1 MGSTLRVKLVGD
13 DPEIE
18 KLDRVMRGAGV
29 ACTRAKDTD
38 EACENQNE
46 EAADLFVLGTS
57 EFSQSHI
64 NLIQKL
70 SPVPEVFLAAA
81 KKVPNLAKVM
91 SPALLYV
98 DWSAEEIL
106 YQLEHGVSL
115 FRRKRRL
122 SALRDHRNRSWNLES
137 NPAINL
143 VTNVMRRCT
152 AAEQYPD
159 ILSALLT
166 LRTVVDFHDC
176 ALITLGDSGEVLE
189 AWRHAKE
196 SREKIDPVEITESL
210 PRLAFAGLED
220 GKVSVF
226 DSGNAAGPALDRFTL
241 NPWSFAIAMRF
252 SVPQAPRH
260 SRSAKSAVLVLYRR
274 ELVPFL
280 ERDQWLMELTYGP
293 LALALEK
300 VAMLR
305 AIGQASKEWRS
316 TFDGISEPLTVID
329 RNYTIVKANKAF
341 ARLVD
346 HDIKKLK
353 GRRCYALLANRRQ
366 PCVSCPV
373 GLSFQPQVGTRIQL
387 QGKTKRDLLVWSYG
401 IRTGLD
407 SYHFQFYRNVSKETA
422 LASTLIQSEKMAAL
436 GKLVGAVAHEIN
448 NPLAGILATSQ
459 LLLEEAKGAAGVDA
473 SVLEDV
479 EEIRSAAWRS
489 KKIIDDLLGFTSE
502 AKEQEEANL
511 LSAVHSALAF
521 AKSAM
526 REISVKVHSDKAV
539 PKAFVSVNSLQQV
552 LFNLITNAAQAMNGK
567 GALEINIAKE
577 ESGYRI
583 DVRDNGP
590 GIPAEKLA
598 HVFDPFYTSK
608 QEGMGTGLGLSIVR
622 SLIHKMGAR
631 IEVSSVVGKGTEFR
645 IFLPRQV
652 EVAE

>member
-1 MGSTLRVKLVGD
+1 MSSTLRVKLVGEG
-13 DPEIE
+13 PEID
-18 KLDRVMRGAGV
+18 KLEAVIRGTGV
-29 ACTRAKDTD
+29 RCIRAKDTD
-38 EACENQNE
+38 EACESQE
-46 EAADLFVLGTS
+46 VEAADLFVLGAG
-57 EFSQSHI
+57 EFSQAHI
-64 NLIQKL
+64 NQIQKL
-70 SPVPEVFLAAA
+70 SPAPEIFLAAA

-91 SPALLYV
+91 SPGLLYV
-98 DWSAEEIL
+98 DWSEPEIL
-106 YQLEHGVSL
+106 YQLEQGVSL
-115 FRRKRRL
+115 YRRKRRL
-122 SALRDHRNRSWNLES
+122 GALRDHRNRSWNLEA

-159 ILSALLT
+159 ILSSLLAL
-166 LRTVVDFHDC
+166 RAVVDFHDS
-176 ALITLGDSGEVLE
+176 ALITLGDSGEVVE

-196 SREKIDPVEITESL
+196 SREKIDPVNLS
-210 PRLAFAGLED
+210 PDQMNRAFAGLED
-220 GKVSVF
+220 GKVSLYS
-226 DSGNAAGPALDRFTL
+226 SGDVTGSSLQRFTL
-241 NPWSFAIAMRF
+241 HPWSFAIGMRF
-252 SVPQAPRH
+252 SVAELPRL
-260 SRSAKSAVLVLYRR
+260 SRSAKSAVVVLYRR
-274 ELVPFL
+274 ELLPFV

-316 TFDGISEPLTVID
+316 TFDGITEPLTVID

-341 ARLVD
+341 ARLVEQ
-346 HDIKKLK
+346 DIKKLK
-353 GRRCYALLANRRQ
+353 GRRCYTLLANRRQ
-366 PCVSCPV
+366 PCVGCPV
-373 GLSFQPQVGTRIQL
+373 GLGFQPQVGTRIQL
-387 QGKTKRDLLVWSYG
+387 QGKTKRDLLAWSYG

-459 LLLEEAKGAAGVDA
+459 LLIEEAKQGGVDP

-502 AKEQEEANL
+502 AKELEETNL
-511 LSAVHSALAF
+511 LSAVSSALAF
-521 AKSAM
+521 AKSAL
-526 REISVKVHSDKAV
+526 REIAVKVHSEKAV
-539 PKAFVSVNSLQQV
+539 PKAFVSGNSLQQV

-567 GALEINIAKE
+567 GSLEIHLAKD
-577 ESGYRI
+577 GDGFRI
-583 DVRDNGP
+583 DVRDSGP
-590 GIPAEKLA
+590 GIPQEKLN

-608 QEGMGTGLGLSIVR
+608 QEGVGTGLGLSIVR

-652 EVAE
+652 EAVE

>member
-1 MGSTLRVKLVGD
+1 MAVALRVKLVGE
-13 DPEIE
+13 DPEIL
-18 KLDRVMRGAGV
+18 KLESVIRKSGIV
-29 ACTRAKDTD
+29 CSRARDTD
-38 EACENQNE
+38 EACDSQEH
-46 EAADLFVLGTS
+46 EAADLFVLGAS

-64 NLIQKL
+64 NQLQRL
-70 SPVPEVFLAAA
+70 SPAPEVFLAAG

-91 SPALLYV
+91 APGLIYV
-98 DWSAEEIL
+98 NWSEEEIL
-106 YQLEHGVSL
+106 YQLEHAIGL
-115 FRRKRRL
+115 YRRKHRL
-122 SALRDHRNRSWNLES
+122 SALRDHRNRSWNIEA

-152 AAEQYPD
+152 SAEQYPD
-159 ILSALLT
+159 LLSAVLT
-166 LRTVVDFHDC
+166 LRTVIDFHDS
-176 ALITLGDSGEVLE
+176 ALVTLDGEGAVLE
-189 AWRHAKE
+189 AWRHGKE
-196 SREKIDPVEITESL
+196 SREAVEHIAL
-210 PRLAFAGLED
+210 PADFSSHTFAKLEE

-226 DSGNAAGPALDRFTL
+226 SSGTAEYASWDRLTRH
-241 NPWSFAIAMRF
+241 PWSFGLAIRF
-252 SVPQAPRH
+252 SVATLPRR
-260 SRSAKSAVLVLYRR
+260 SRAAQSAVLLLFRR
-274 ELVPFL
+274 ELLPFV
-280 ERDQWLMELTYGP
+280 ERDLWLLELTYGP

-300 VAMLR
+300 VAMLG
-305 AIGQASKEWRS
+305 AIQQASKEWRS

-341 ARLVD
+341 ARLVEQD
-346 HDIKKLK
+346 VKKLK
-353 GRRCYALLANRRQ
+353 GKRCYTLLANRRQ

-387 QGKTKRDLLVWSYG
+387 QGKTKRDLLAWSYG

-459 LLLEEAKGAAGVDA
+459 LLLEEAKQDSGNA
-473 SVLEDV
+473 SVLDDV

-489 KKIIDDLLGFTSE
+489 KKIIDDLLGFTAE
-502 AKEQEEANL
+502 AKELEEANL
-511 LSAVHSALAF
+511 LDAVRSALGF

-526 REISVKVHSDKAV
+526 REISVKIHSEKAV
-539 PKAFVSVNSLQQV
+539 PKALVSVNSLQQV

-567 GALEINIAKE
+567 GALEIYIARE
-577 ESGYRI
+577 DDCFRI

-590 GIPAEKLA
+590 GFPQEKLS
-598 HVFDPFYTSK
+598 HIFDPFYTSK
-608 QEGMGTGLGLSIVR
+608 QEGAGTGLGLSIVR
-622 SLIHKMGAR
+622 SLIQKMGAR
-631 IEVSSVVGKGTEFR
+631 IEVKSSPGKGSEFK

>member
-1 MGSTLRVKLVGD
+1 MATALRVKLVGD
-13 DPEIE
+13 DPEIQ
-18 KLDRVMRGAGV
+18 KLESMIRGAGV
-29 ACTRAKDTD
+29 ACARAKDTED
-38 EACENQNE
+38 ACEHQEE
-46 EAADLFVLGTS
+46 EAADLFVLGAS
-57 EFSQSHI
+57 EFSQSHL

-70 SPVPEVFLAAA
+70 TPTPEVFLAAA

-91 SPALLYV
+91 SPALLYLDWGV
-98 DWSAEEIL
+98 DEIL

-115 FRRKRRL
+115 CRRRRRL
-122 SALRDHRNRSWNLES
+122 AALRDHRNRSYNLEA

-176 ALITLGDSGEVLE
+176 ALVTLGNSGEVLE
-189 AWRHAKE
+189 AWRHSRE
-196 SREKIDPVEITESL
+196 SREKIERVEISASL
-210 PRLAFAGLED
+210 PRQAFAGLED
-220 GKVSVF
+220 GKVSLFNSDTAV
-226 DSGNAAGPALDRFTL
+226 GPALDRFTL

-252 SVPQAPRH
+252 TVPNAPRH

-305 AIGQASKEWRS
+305 AISSASKEWRS

-346 HDIKKLK
+346 QDVKKLK
-353 GRRCYALLANRRQ
+353 SRRCYTLLAGRRQ

-387 QGKTKRDLLVWSYG
+387 QGKAKRDLLVWSYG

-459 LLLEEAKGAAGVDA
+459 LLLEEAKQGGLDP
-473 SVLEDV
+473 SVLEDL
-479 EEIRSAAWRS
+479 EEIRSPPGARKKSSMISSASLRKRRS
-489 KKIIDDLLGFTSE
+489 RKTPTSSPPCTPRW
-502 AKEQEEANL
+502 A
-511 LSAVHSALAF
+511 SPSAL
-521 AKSAM
+521 
-526 REISVKVHSDKAV
+526 REISVKVHSEKAV
-539 PKAFVSVNSLQQV
+539 PKGMVSVNSLQQV
-552 LFNLITNAAQAMNGK
+552 LFNLVTNAAQAMNGK
-567 GALEINIAKE
+567 GALEIHIIRDGD
-577 ESGYRI
+577 GYRI

-590 GIPAEKLA
+590 GIPTERLA
-598 HVFDPFYTSK
+598 HVFDPFFTSK
-608 QEGMGTGLGLSIVR
+608 QEGTGTGLGLSIVR

-631 IEVSSVVGKGTEFR
+631 IEVSSTAGKGTEFR

-652 EVAE
+652 EVTE

>member
-1 MGSTLRVKLVGD
+1 MGTALRVKLVGD
-13 DPEIE
+13 DPEIQ
-18 KLDRVMRGAGV
+18 KLESLIRGAGV
-29 ACTRAKDTD
+29 PCARAKDTD
-38 EACENQNE
+38 EACEHQEE
-46 EAADLFVLGTS
+46 EAADLFVLGAS
-57 EFSQSHI
+57 EFSQTHL
-64 NLIQKL
+64 NMIQKL
-70 SPVPEVFLAAA
+70 SPAPEVFLAAA

-98 DWSAEEIL
+98 DWGIEEIL

-122 SALRDHRNRSWNLES
+122 AALRDHRNRSYNLEA

-176 ALITLGDSGEVLE
+176 ALVTLGDSGEVLE
-189 AWRHAKE
+189 AWRHSRE
-196 SREKIDPVEITESL
+196 SREKIEQVEISKCL
-210 PRLAFAGLED
+210 PRHAFAALED
-220 GKVSVF
+220 GKVSLFNSDASV
-226 DSGNAAGPALDRFTL
+226 GPALDRFTL

-252 SVPQAPRH
+252 TVPNAPRH

-305 AIGQASKEWRS
+305 AISSASKEWRS

-341 ARLVD
+341 ARLVEQ
-346 HDIKKLK
+346 DIKKLK
-353 GRRCYALLANRRQ
+353 GRRCYTLLAGRRQ
-366 PCVSCPV
+366 PCISCPV

-422 LASTLIQSEKMAAL
+422 LTSTLIQSEKMAAL

-459 LLLEEAKGAAGVDA
+459 LLLEEAKQGGMDP
-473 SVLEDV
+473 SVLDDV

-502 AKEQEEANL
+502 AKEQEDTNL
-511 LSAVHSALAF
+511 LSAVNSALGF
-521 AKSAM
+521 AKSAL

-539 PKAFVSVNSLQQV
+539 PKAIVSVNSLQQV
-552 LFNLITNAAQAMNGK
+552 LFNLVTNAAQAMNGK
-567 GALEINIAKE
+567 GALEIHIARE
-577 ESGYRI
+577 GSGYRI

-590 GIPAEKLA
+590 GIPPERLI
-598 HVFDPFYTSK
+598 HVFDPFFTSK
-608 QEGMGTGLGLSIVR
+608 QEGSGTGLGLSIVR

-631 IEVSSVVGKGTEFR
+631 IEASSTVGKGTEFR

-652 EVAE
+652 ELAE